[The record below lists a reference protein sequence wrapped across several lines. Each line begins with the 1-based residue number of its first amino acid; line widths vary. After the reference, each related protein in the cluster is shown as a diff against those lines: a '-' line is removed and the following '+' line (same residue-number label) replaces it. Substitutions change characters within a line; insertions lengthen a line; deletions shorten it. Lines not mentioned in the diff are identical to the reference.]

1 MPIEV
6 TPTLNI
12 AYEAG
17 GPSNGFPVILLHGW
31 PDDVRTYDRVVPIL
45 NAAGFSTV
53 VPYLRGFGDTSFVSK
68 EAMRS
73 GEIVAMAQDAIDLA
87 DALNLGKFAVI
98 GHDWGARIAYALAIV
113 IPQRISG
120 IVTLSVGWQPGEL
133 PTPNLKQAHAYWY
146 QWFMTTKRGHQ
157 VVRYNGKA
165 FARTQWE
172 NWSPLG
178 WFSDEEFERTAK
190 SFENPDWP
198 EITCHSYSVRWG
210 EANKDPHYADLD
222 RLVTAAQSIS
232 TPTLMIQGGSDAVT
246 LAATTEGKDQYFTGG
261 YTRHVLPGVGHFPT
275 REAPEA
281 TNKSVLDFLRA

>member
-146 QWFMTTKRGHQ
+146 QWFMTTKRGRQ
-157 VVRYNGKA
+157 VVRNNGKA
-165 FARTQWE
+165 FARTRPTTTTWMPSWANLLATARPIPLVPPVISAVILMLMTPRSSRGDRYFADYSQPLVWYRQRRKVRRD
-172 NWSPLG
+172 NQLKQSP
-178 WFSDEEFERTAK
+178 
-190 SFENPDWP
+190 
-198 EITCHSYSVRWG
+198 
-210 EANKDPHYADLD
+210 
-222 RLVTAAQSIS
+222 
-232 TPTLMIQGGSDAVT
+232 
-246 LAATTEGKDQYFTGG
+246 
-261 YTRHVLPGVGHFPT
+261 
-275 REAPEA
+275 
-281 TNKSVLDFLRA
+281 